1 MRRNSNMCS
10 NAFDNITY
18 SNKFPFFFC
27 IKCSRI
33 PLLKLIITKQIKLS
47 IKCKCSNKRMKI
59 EHYLYR
65 IQQIHK
71 ELIKHSNHCES
82 ILSHYND
89 KAEGYCIKCKEN
101 LCMKCIN
108 QHKSNYSKKHSII
121 LYQIIFD
128 NASSN
133 EIKDLYFC
141 FDCYRTFFY
150 LNKEDLAS
158 YLKDLR

>member
-1 MRRNSNMCS
+1 MCS

-65 IQQIHK
+65 DASRSPPQRDEYLNLRFPNETTK
-71 ELIKHSNHCES
+71 EKEIDSPSSES
-82 ILSHYND
+82 SLLSRRAMLRKYYLSH
-89 KAEGYCIKCKEN
+89 
-101 LCMKCIN
+101 
-108 QHKSNYSKKHSII
+108 S
-121 LYQIIFD
+121 F
-128 NASSN
+128 SS
-133 EIKDLYFC
+133 
-141 FDCYRTFFY
+141 
-150 LNKEDLAS
+150 DLAS

>member
-1 MRRNSNMCS
+1 
-10 NAFDNITY
+10 
-18 SNKFPFFFC
+18 
-27 IKCSRI
+27 
-33 PLLKLIITKQIKLS
+33 
-47 IKCKCSNKRMKI
+47 MKI

-158 YLKDLR
+158 YLKVLR